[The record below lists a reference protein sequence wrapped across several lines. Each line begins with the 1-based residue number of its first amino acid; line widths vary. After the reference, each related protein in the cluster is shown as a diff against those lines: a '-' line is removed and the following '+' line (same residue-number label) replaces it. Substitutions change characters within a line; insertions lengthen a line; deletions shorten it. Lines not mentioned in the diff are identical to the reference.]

1 MFYTHLQTKVFE
13 INEYMENIVGD
24 QSKILELLES
34 LQNSAD
40 KYSHDFK
47 NSLLEEDR
55 DKAIKAAV
63 HLKYFYKVF
72 ALLFSSTFSLSII
85 CSKY

>member
-1 MFYTHLQTKVFE
+1 MFCTHLQTKVFE
-13 INEYMENIVGD
+13 INEYMESIVGD

-34 LQNSAD
+34 LQNSVD

-72 ALLFSSTFSLSII
+72 ALFFPPLFRSL
-85 CSKY
+85 